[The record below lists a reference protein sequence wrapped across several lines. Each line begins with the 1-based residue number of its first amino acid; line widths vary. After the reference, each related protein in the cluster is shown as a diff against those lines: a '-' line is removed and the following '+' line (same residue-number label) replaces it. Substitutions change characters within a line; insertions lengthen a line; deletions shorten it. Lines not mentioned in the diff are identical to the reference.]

1 MLSYIDMLTLLLTL
15 FVILLVLQPK
25 HEPTETGSLPE
36 TADLATIQTI
46 ERKPPA
52 PAPPR
57 EPVHSLAPAQPAV
70 SASGLALPLRL
81 GEDAAKEIFEPVFS
95 FTERTVEPSII
106 PKPLVAAKPDSG
118 ATVKTVTQAPKATRA
133 DKAASVSQASTE
145 RTESPTTTEFD
156 SVMANL
162 TKQGLDKRLK
172 VSQKAQGIHLEVRDN
187 VLFAEA
193 SAELKPEG
201 LRLLVSLAAILRQH
215 QGIISVEGHTDNKP
229 ISSKQFPSNW
239 ELSSARATTV
249 TRELITH
256 GLDSNKLRAVGYAD
270 TRPLEVNSTSKGRA
284 RNRRVSLI
292 LESLPALP
300 LAKGTSR

>member
-25 HEPTETGSLPE
+25 HEPIETEGLPE

-57 EPVHSLAPAQPAV
+57 QPVHSLALEKPAV

-81 GEDAAKEIFEPVFS
+81 GEDAAKEIFDPAFS
-95 FTERTVEPSII
+95 FTERTVEPFVT
-106 PKPLVAAKPDSG
+106 PKPLEAAKPDSG
-118 ATVKTVTQAPKATRA
+118 ATMKTVTQAPEATRA
-133 DKAASVSQASTE
+133 DKEASVSRAPTE
-145 RTESPTTTEFD
+145 RTESSRTTEFD

-162 TKQGLDKRLK
+162 TRQGLDKRLK
-172 VSQKAQGIHLEVRDN
+172 VSQKPQGIHLEVRDN

-215 QGIISVEGHTDNKP
+215 QGIISVEGHTDNRP

-256 GLDSNKLRAVGYAD
+256 GLESNKLRAVGYAD
-270 TRPLEVNSTSKGRA
+270 TRPLEDNSTSKGRA

-292 LESLPALP
+292 LESPQTLP
-300 LAKGTSR
+300 LAESPSR

>member
-25 HEPTETGSLPE
+25 HEPTETEGLPK

-52 PAPPR
+52 QVPLQ
-57 EPVHSLAPAQPAV
+57 EPVHSLAPEKKAV
-70 SASGLALPLRL
+70 SASSLALPLRL
-81 GEDAAKEIFEPVFS
+81 GEDEAKEIFEPAFS
-95 FTERTVEPSII
+95 FMERTVEPFIT
-106 PKPLVAAKPDSG
+106 PMPLLAAKPDSG
-118 ATVKTVTQAPKATRA
+118 ATMKTVTQAPKATRA
-133 DKAASVSQASTE
+133 DKEASISRALTE
-145 RTESPTTTEFD
+145 RTESSRTTEFD

-162 TKQGLDKRLK
+162 TVQGLDKRLK

-256 GLDSNKLRAVGYAD
+256 GLDSSQLRAVGYAD
-270 TRPLEVNSTSKGRA
+270 TRPLVNNSTSKGRA

-300 LAKGTSR
+300 LTESGNH

>member
-25 HEPTETGSLPE
+25 HEPIEAEGLLETV
-36 TADLATIQTI
+36 DLATIQTI

-52 PAPPR
+52 PVPPL
-57 EPVHSLAPAQPAV
+57 EPVHSLAPEKSAV
-70 SASGLALPLRL
+70 SASRLALPLRL
-81 GEDAAKEIFEPVFS
+81 GEDAAKKIFEPAFS
-95 FTERTVEPSII
+95 LTVHTVEPVIP
-106 PKPLVAAKPDSG
+106 PKPLVVMKPDSG
-118 ATVKTVTQAPKATRA
+118 ATMKTVKQAPKATRA
-133 DKAASVSQASTE
+133 DKEASISRAPKE
-145 RTESPTTTEFD
+145 RTESSRKTEFD

-162 TKQGLDKRLK
+162 TRQGLYKRLK
-172 VSQKAQGIHLEVRDN
+172 VSQKPQGIHLEVRDN

-256 GLDSNKLRAVGYAD
+256 GLDSSQLRAVGYAD
-270 TRPLEVNSTSKGRA
+270 TRPLEDNSTSKGRA

-300 LAKGTSR
+300 LTESGSH